1 MKSKIKDSGKVNL
14 HTLST
19 ELYATT
25 NLNNIGESPSTS
37 PSPSLDTKLNLL
49 KSKTAKIL
57 NFYYEISINKNN

>member
-1 MKSKIKDSGKVNL
+1 MKAKIKDSGKVNL

-25 NLNNIGESPSTS
+25 NLNNIGESPS
-37 PSPSLDTKLNLL
+37 PSLDTKLNLL

-57 NFYYEISINKNN
+57 NFYYEIILNKNN

>member
-1 MKSKIKDSGKVNL
+1 MKAKIKDSGKVNL

-25 NLNNIGESPSTS
+25 NLNNIGESPS